1 MSMKLSL
8 YFFSQSIFAV
18 SVDAAGLS
26 SKRSHVP
33 VLNHCSHHLIVRSG
47 GAAKIQRLSG
57 GGLNPNQDRTD
68 EVGVKRTRNSCCSRV
83 YTLCGDA
90 LAPLSRVMRR

>member
-8 YFFSQSIFAV
+8 YFFSQPVFAM
-18 SVDAAGLS
+18 SVDVPGLS

-33 VLNHCSHHLIVRSG
+33 VLNRCSRHLIVRSG

-57 GGLNPNQDRTD
+57 GGLNPNRDRTD

-90 LAPLSRVMRR
+90 VVPLSRVIRH